1 MMWWVTPFA
10 VVLVAILGVSNAAE
24 DPDVRQV
31 IEGGSNQVPKAGP
44 VRVVYLI
51 DFLGRP
57 AGQVNVPE
65 QRKEGG
71 VALAH
76 PIADDDTLPDGV
88 YFRPENGKPVDEST
102 VSSNGIM

>member
-1 MMWWVTPFA
+1 MMWCITSFA
-10 VVLVAILGVSNAAE
+10 VILVVVVGLTDAAE

-31 IEGGSNQVPKAGP
+31 VEGGSNQAPKAGP

-51 DFLGRP
+51 DLIGRP
-57 AGQVNVPE
+57 EGQENVPE

-76 PIADDDTLPDGV
+76 PIADDDALPDGV

-102 VSSNGIM
+102 VS